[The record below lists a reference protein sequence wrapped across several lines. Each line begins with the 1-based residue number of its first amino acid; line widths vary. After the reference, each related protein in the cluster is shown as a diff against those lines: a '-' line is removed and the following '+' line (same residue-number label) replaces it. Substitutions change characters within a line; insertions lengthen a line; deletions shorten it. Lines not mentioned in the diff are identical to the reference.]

1 MGWVED
7 AARNML
13 KSTGQ
18 RTLVPVSGSRGAQ
31 GARPA
36 CKPRDRD
43 PNGGTSNIGASMQQH
58 NIISD
63 VADDIQ
69 EKLPSEDNY
78 STTPRT

>member
-18 RTLVPVSGSRGAQ
+18 RTLVPVSGSRGPQ

-43 PNGGTSNIGASMQQH
+43 PSGGTNDIAVARQQH
-58 NIISD
+58 NILDKNIQ
-63 VADDIQ
+63 DIPKDFSN
-69 EKLPSEDNY
+69 EEGY
-78 STTPRT
+78 STTS